1 MKALEISNR
10 PKLGFG
16 PQLLVIALM
25 IALVLAMAI
34 GPTRQLLEQ
43 RDRISGME
51 SELHTIERSNHALED
66 RIARLN
72 DPDYLEQQA
81 RVQSGLVR
89 PGERAF
95 VVMPP
100 SKVPGIKHRERIPRE
115 PPPPDPSLIEGFMDF
130 VGLR

>member
-1 MKALEISNR
+1 VKALEFSNR

-16 PQLLVIALM
+16 PQFLVIGLM
-25 IALVLAMAI
+25 IALVFAMAI

-43 RDRISGME
+43 RERISGME
-51 SELHTIERSNHALED
+51 SELHSIQRSNSELED

-81 RVQSGLVR
+81 RAQSGLVR

-100 SKVPGIKHRERIPRE
+100 SKVPGIKHREHLPE
-115 PPPPDPSLIEGFMDF
+115 KPPPPDPSLIEGFLDF

>member
-1 MKALEISNR
+1 VKALEFSNR

-16 PQLLVIALM
+16 AQFLVIGLM
-25 IALVLAMAI
+25 IALVFAMAI

-51 SELHTIERSNHALED
+51 SELHSIQRSNGDLED

-81 RVQSGLVR
+81 RAQSGLVR

-100 SKVPGIKHRERIPRE
+100 SKVPGIKHREHLPKE
-115 PPPPDPSLIEGFMDF
+115 PSPPDPSLIEGFLDF